1 MRMKK
6 IISSLLLSLSM
17 CLSQAQNIQSPT
29 EFLGYTIG
37 TKFTPHYK
45 VMSYFQY
52 IANVLPTQ
60 VKYEKYGST
69 NEGRELT
76 LAYISSADNMKQLE
90 EIRKANLRLTG
101 MLNDGVAAT
110 EANAK
115 AIIWLSYNVHGNE
128 ASSSEAAMQTLF
140 ELVNPANAK
149 TKEWLK
155 NTVAI
160 IDPMLNPDGRDRYV
174 NWYTSMVGKNMN
186 ADPSSREHNEPWPG
200 GRSNHYNF
208 DLNRDWAWQTQVE
221 TQQRIIKYNQWMPH
235 VHIDFHEQGF
245 NEPYYFAPAAEP
257 FHEVI
262 TNWQRDF
269 QTMIGKNNAKY
280 FDEKG
285 WLYFTK
291 ERFDLFYPSYG
302 DTYPTYNGSIGMTYE
317 QAGHSRGGLAVVTE
331 DGDTLTLQDRLAHH
345 TTTGLSTVEMTS
357 VNAQRVVKEFHQFFT
372 SINAS
377 GYGTYKTF
385 VVKMDKMNPTQ
396 LQSLQNLLQ
405 KNKIQ
410 YGSAMTVASSRGYN
424 YLSGKEEAMSIA
436 KGDIVI
442 STAQPKGA
450 LVSVLFEPRS
460 KLSDSATYDITAWS
474 IPYAYGLQ
482 AFGLKEKM
490 NVAADGAMTTVSAE
504 KLLPA
509 AYAYIIPYNSMASV
523 KTLASLLKMGVR
535 VRYAEVAFEANGKKF
550 EKGTLIVT
558 RTANQRTGDKLG
570 EYVGKACSMNAVEPE
585 VLQSG
590 FVEKGFDLGSDRVR
604 MIQTPRVALLTGED
618 VSSLGAGEVWHY
630 FDQVIGYPLTL
641 LNASDGGRLNLK
653 NVDVLICPDG
663 YYNMLSDKV
672 TGENLRAWVKGG
684 GRMIAIESAVRQ
696 MVTGDWG
703 IKLKEPEKKE
713 EVKNDYSLLRRYE
726 NRERDWLVNSNPGS
740 IYKVEMD
747 NSHPLAFGYSDFY
760 YTLKQ
765 DDAVYEFLKDGWNV
779 GIIKKNNQIAG
790 FTGSVAKQKLNDG
803 LLLGVQ
809 DFGRGQI
816 VYMVDN
822 PLFRSFWENGKMLFA
837 NAVFMVGQ

>member
-1 MRMKK
+1 MKQL
-6 IISSLLLSLSM
+6 ISSLLLVLSVF
-17 CLSQAQNIQSPT
+17 CSQAQNIQSPS
-29 EFLGYTIG
+29 EFLGYPIG

-52 IANVLPTQ
+52 IANALPGQ

-76 LAYISSADNMKQLE
+76 LAYISSAENMKQLE

-101 MLNDGVAAT
+101 MLNDGVAAN

-115 AIIWLSYNVHGNE
+115 AIIWLGYNVHGNE

-174 NWYTSMVGKNMN
+174 NWYTSMVGKNIN
-186 ADPSSREHNEPWPG
+186 ADPGSREHIEPWPG

-221 TQQRIIKYNQWMPH
+221 TQQRIVKYNQWMPH
-235 VHIDFHEQGF
+235 VVIDFHEQGY

-269 QTMIGKNNAKY
+269 QTIIGKNNAKY

-317 QAGHSRGGLAVVTE
+317 QGGHSRGGLAVVTE
-331 DGDTLTLQDRLAHH
+331 DGDTLTLIDRVAHH
-345 TTTGLSTVEMTS
+345 TTTGLSTIEMTS

-372 SINAS
+372 NINTS

-396 LQSLQNLLQ
+396 MQSLYNLLK
-405 KNKIQ
+405 KNNIQ
-410 YGSAMTVASSRGYN
+410 YNNAMSQAALRGYN
-424 YLSGKEEAMSIA
+424 YWTGKDDAMSII
-436 KGDIVI
+436 KGDVVI

-450 LVSVLFEPRS
+450 LVSVLFEPKS
-460 KLSDSATYDITAWS
+460 KLSDTATYDITAWS

-490 NVAADGAMTTVSAE
+490 NVTAVEPTATVVSAD
-504 KLLPA
+504 KVLPA

-523 KTLASLLKMGVR
+523 KVLANLLKLGVR
-535 VRYAEVAFEANGKKF
+535 VRYAEIEFEANGKKF
-550 EKGTLIVT
+550 AKGTLIVT
-558 RTANQRTGDKLG
+558 KSANQKAGDKLG
-570 EYVGKACSMNAVEPE
+570 EYVGKVCGMNAVEAE

-618 VSSLGAGEVWHY
+618 VGSLGAGEVWHY
-630 FDQVIGYPLTL
+630 FDQVIEYPLTL

-672 TGENLRAWVKGG
+672 AGENLRAWVKAG
-684 GRMIAIESAVRQ
+684 GRIIAIESAVRQ
-696 MVTGDWG
+696 MATGEWG

-740 IYKVEMD
+740 IFKVEMD
-747 NSHPLAFGYSDFY
+747 NSHPLAFGYGDFY

-765 DDAVYEFLKDGWNV
+765 DDVVFEFLKDGWNV
-779 GIIKKNNQIAG
+779 GVIKKNNQIAG
-790 FTGSVAKQKLNDG
+790 FAGSVAKQKLNDG

>member
-1 MRMKK
+1 MKK
-6 IISSLLLSLSM
+6 IIASIFL
-17 CLSQAQNIQSPT
+17 CLVVMITYAQNIQSPT
-29 EFLGYTIG
+29 EFLGYPIG
-37 TKFTPHYK
+37 TKYTPHYK

-52 IANVLPTQ
+52 IANALPSQ

-76 LAYISSADNMKQLE
+76 LAFISSAENMKQLE
-90 EIRKANLRLTG
+90 EIRKTNLRLTG
-101 MLNDGVAAT
+101 MLNDGVLANET
-110 EANAK
+110 NAK

-128 ASSSEAAMQTLF
+128 ASSSEASMQTLF

-160 IDPMLNPDGRDRYV
+160 IDPMINPDGRDRYV
-174 NWYTSMVGKNMN
+174 NWYTSMVGKNLN
-186 ADPSSREHNEPWPG
+186 ADPSSREHIEPWPG

-221 TQQRIIKYNQWMPH
+221 TQQRMVKYNQWMPH
-235 VHIDFHEQGF
+235 VHIDFHEQGY

-317 QAGHSRGGLAVVTE
+317 QGGHSRGGLAVVTE
-331 DGDTLTLQDRLAHH
+331 DGDTLTLVDRVAHH
-345 TTTGLSTVEMTS
+345 TTTGLSTIEMTS

-372 SINAS
+372 NINTS

-385 VVKMDKMNPTQ
+385 VVKMDKMNPAQ
-396 LQSLQNLLQ
+396 MQSLYNLLK
-405 KNKIQ
+405 KNNIQ
-410 YGSAMTVASSRGYN
+410 YNNSMNQAALRGYN
-424 YLSGKEEAMSIA
+424 YWTGKEDGMSIA
-436 KGDIVI
+436 KGDVVI

-450 LVSVLFEPRS
+450 LVSVLFEPKS

-482 AFGLKEKM
+482 AYGLKEKM
-490 NVAADGAMTTVSAE
+490 NVAAASIDAIAQME
-504 KLLPA
+504 KILPA

-523 KTLASLLKMGVR
+523 KVLAKLLKAGVR
-535 VRYAEVAFEANGKKF
+535 VRYAESAFEANGKKF

-558 RTANQRTGDKLG
+558 RSANQKVGDRLG
-570 EYVGKACSMNAVEPE
+570 EYVGKACGMHAVEAE

-630 FDQVIGYPLTL
+630 FDQVIEYPLTL

-663 YYNMLSDKV
+663 YYNILSDKAA
-672 TGENLRAWVKGG
+672 GENLRAWVKGG
-684 GRMIAIESAVRQ
+684 GKIIAIESAVRQ
-696 MVTGDWG
+696 MVAGEWG

-740 IYKVEMD
+740 IFKVEMD

-765 DDAVYEFLKDGWNV
+765 DDQVYEFLKDGWNV
-779 GIIKKNNQIAG
+779 GVIKKNNQIAG
-790 FTGSVAKQKLNDG
+790 FTGSVAKQKLSDG